1 MSYDEKTKNFDP
13 NSKLKLK
20 LTLSVTGPQL
30 LDGL

>member
-1 MSYDEKTKNFDP
+1 MRKQKNFDP